1 MEMPLNPGFVQ
12 LGVSLGRS
20 LPLCG
25 YLGLCGWRRKHSSLS
40 KGDAWAAFTIVLNL
54 FKSNL
59 NASRTTKPPAALYVP
74 GVSEGRNS
82 FWQSHL
88 CLGGIAEL
96 WFKQ

>member
-1 MEMPLNPGFVQ
+1 MVNLACVDGEENTVPFQREM
-12 LGVSLGRS
+12 LGQ
-20 LPLCG
+20 P
-25 YLGLCGWRRKHSSLS
+25 
-40 KGDAWAAFTIVLNL
+40 FTIVLNL